1 MSEMPTNMAEPKPL
15 TFGLLRLLADGEFH
29 SGEVLAQRLGVSRA
43 SVNNA
48 LHGIEQYGLS
58 LYSVRGRGYRLSNP
72 PQWLDA
78 AIVSTYLG
86 AEAADFQLEI
96 LDAAASSNSLLLQRA
111 AQGAA
116 SGSVLAVEWQS
127 GGRGRLGRRWHSG
140 LGNALTFSL
149 LWRFDCGL
157 AGLSGPS
164 LATGVALMRALH
176 ALGVRGAGLKWP
188 NDVLGA
194 GGKIA
199 GILIEAQGEML
210 GPSAVV
216 IGIGINLTLPQQL
229 QQKIDQAASDLS
241 QLTTVLP
248 QRNLLLAT
256 VLRELAA
263 VLRQFSAE
271 GFASLREEWEN
282 YHLYQNQAVQL
293 SLPDGKIMQCMV
305 RGVNQEGALVAEVAS
320 AAGAAPERRIFHA
333 GEISMRSLKDEKHA
347 AV

>member
-1 MSEMPTNMAEPKPL
+1 MSEMAAYIADPKPL
-15 TFGLLRLLADGEFH
+15 TFALLRLLVDGEFH

-43 SVNNA
+43 GVHNA

-58 LYSVRGRGYRLSNP
+58 LYSVRGRGYRLSRA

-78 AIVSTYLG
+78 AKVSAHLA
-86 AEAADFQLEI
+86 AEAGDFQLEF
-96 LDAAASSNSLLLQRA
+96 LDSASSSNTLLLQRA
-111 AQGAA
+111 AQGAPN
-116 SGSVLAVEWQS
+116 GSVLAVEWQS
-127 GGRGRLGRRWHSG
+127 SGRGRLGRPWYSG

-157 AGLSGPS
+157 AGLSGLS
-164 LATGVALMRALH
+164 LATGVALIRALQ
-176 ALGVRGAGLKWP
+176 ALGMSGAGLKWP

-216 IGIGINLTLPQQL
+216 IGIGINLTLPQQV
-229 QQKIDQAASDLS
+229 QQRIDQPVSDLS
-241 QLTTVLP
+241 RLTAALP
-248 QRNLLLAT
+248 HRNLLLAT
-256 VLRELAA
+256 VLRELAG
-263 VLRQFSAE
+263 VLREFAAK

-293 SLPDGKIMQCMV
+293 SLPDGKIIQCTV
-305 RGVNQEGALVAEVAS
+305 RGVNKDGALVVEIES
-320 AAGAAPERRIFHA
+320 AASGQPETRIFHA
-333 GEISMRSLKDEKHA
+333 GEISLRSCHA

>member
-15 TFGLLRLLADGEFH
+15 TFALLRQLADGEFH

-78 AIVSTYLG
+78 ALVSTYLG

-157 AGLSGPS
+157 AGLSGLS

-241 QLTTVLP
+241 QLTAVLP

-320 AAGAAPERRIFHA
+320 AAGAAPETRIFHA
-333 GEISMRSLKDEKHA
+333 GEISLRSLKDEKHA